1 MPGPLDLAQL
11 KNSYRSALAS
21 IQVTVLDQNGNPVV
35 LSPDTSQGSLLQI
48 ADAMA
53 EALFDIMKNQVQVQV
68 LTSTPVPATP
78 GVFPGT
84 GTGVIE

>member
-11 KNSYRSALAS
+11 KNSYRTALTS
-21 IQVTVLDQNGNPVV
+21 IQVTVLDQNSNPVT
-35 LSPDTSQGSLLQI
+35 LSPDASNGSLLQI

-53 EALFDIMKNQVQVQV
+53 EALYDIMKNQVQIQSI
-68 LTSTPVPATP
+68 TSTPVPATP

-84 GTGVIE
+84 GSGVIE